1 VSRCGTCGAWRDA
14 LQCVGDRH
22 DRRCGT
28 VLLGGRHH
36 AERDVDIN
44 AGACGIMNQ
53 QYRTSLAWGAL

>member
-1 VSRCGTCGAWRDA
+1 
-14 LQCVGDRH
+14 
-22 DRRCGT
+22 